1 MTSTVVKY
9 YTCQKK
15 EEYTDYRYVLSQMAA
30 LGSLESVNI
39 KEVQSWDISAGYT
52 VVVPNIFSDL

>member
-1 MTSTVVKY
+1 
-9 YTCQKK
+9 
-15 EEYTDYRYVLSQMAA
+15 MAA